1 MLGGINEIQSTRLLT
16 MIVQTLFRN
25 VCLRGALINNLVN
38 IGMRGGGFIQ
48 IIRIG
53 ALVGQLLIRYDGT

>member
-1 MLGGINEIQSTRLLT
+1 MLGGIKEIQSTRLLT
-16 MIVQTLFRN
+16 MIVQTLFLN
-25 VCLRGALINNLVN
+25 VCLRGALNNNLVN

-53 ALVGQLLIRYDGT
+53 ALVGRLLIRYDGT

>member
-16 MIVQTLFRN
+16 MIVQTLFLN
-25 VCLRGALINNLVN
+25 VCLRGALNNNLVN
-38 IGMRGGGFIQ
+38 IDMRDGGFIQ

-53 ALVGQLLIRYDGT
+53 ALVGRLLIRYDGT